1 MSPLSLVGIVTI
13 ILGIV
18 QITFPDF
25 LLKIRR
31 SGISRNGIIY
41 GGYMGITVGLLIV
54 IFDIFII

>member
-1 MSPLSLVGIVTI
+1 MSPLSLVGIISI
-13 ILGIV
+13 ISGIV

-31 SGISRNGIIY
+31 SRVSRNGIIY
-41 GGYMGITVGLLIV
+41 GGYMGIIVGILII